1 MKSVLAGAEP
11 SSGAGS
17 DSRSTLSSRGAS
29 LTNLEMTFRVRIAP
43 LKHYEVT
50 SDAVDELDEP
60 VAVDRAAA
68 SRDEAAVPPDV
79 LRDVLGEV
87 ALLLAPLRRAQ
98 QVHAPRALV
107 RVVRRP
113 QHAEPQRAVA
123 EALCVCVCVR
133 VCLSH
138 VGVRE

>member
-1 MKSVLAGAEP
+1 MCLKSVLAGAEP

-29 LTNLEMTFRVRIAP
+29 LTNLEMTFRVSIVP

-68 SRDEAAVPPDV
+68 SRDEAAVH
-79 LRDVLGEV
+79 
-87 ALLLAPLRRAQ
+87 ALLAPQRS
-98 QVHAPRALV
+98 
-107 RVVRRP
+107 
-113 QHAEPQRAVA
+113 QHAATSA
-123 EALCVCVCVR
+123 AGALDTSSP
-133 VCLSH
+133 LQS
-138 VGVRE
+138 

>member
-1 MKSVLAGAEP
+1 
-11 SSGAGS
+11 
-17 DSRSTLSSRGAS
+17 
-29 LTNLEMTFRVRIAP
+29 MTFRVRIAP
-43 LKHYEVT
+43 LKHNEVT

-98 QVHAPRALV
+98 QVHAPRV

-133 VCLSH
+133 VC
-138 VGVRE
+138 VCPTWVCVNE